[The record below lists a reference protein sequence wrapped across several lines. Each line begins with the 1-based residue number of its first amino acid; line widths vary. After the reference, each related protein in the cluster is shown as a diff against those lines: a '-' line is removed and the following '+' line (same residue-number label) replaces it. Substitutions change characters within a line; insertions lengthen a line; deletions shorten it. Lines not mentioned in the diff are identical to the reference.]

1 MRTITFYSYKGGAGR
16 TLAVA
21 NAARYL
27 ASFGQKVFAIDL
39 DLEGPGLHY
48 KLAPAA
54 ERKEI
59 TAGVV
64 DLVSALLTDKEPPRS
79 LAPYVVRVEH
89 RSDAGGSIHLMPAG
103 HVPSA
108 PYWRKLAQLSWHD
121 IFYAEGARGI
131 PFFLELKERIAREF
145 EPDYLL
151 IDARAGITEL
161 GGVATTLL
169 PDQVVCLSANNPE
182 SLEGSRAVLRG
193 IRRTPRLP
201 GQDPVEILPILA
213 RIPKGLDEGVEERL
227 VERARAYLSEP
238 ADDLA
243 DTLIVP
249 EVFVLHSEPEI
260 QLTEALRV
268 GGDKGPDESP
278 LLRDYLRV
286 FMRMFPAVIEPRLTV
301 QVEAAI
307 ASAMEDPDRAQRRLE
322 ALTTAFPHAVSY
334 RAQLQFYRLRQVD
347 PAKLLRMAH
356 RYWELT
362 GRAGDPLLLEI
373 ASAYEWEGK
382 GTVLPW
388 FAELFAAIF
397 RAQPEPDPVF
407 GIKIANLY
415 LQSAVAH
422 REERALEIL
431 KRVTRGPD
439 APEAAVVEE
448 IRILRRVGRLT
459 DALALAER
467 YERRPTKNANHPLGA
482 NADFHAAWADAA
494 VATEDPKIVQGLLDT
509 PGFKIDLVRQA
520 RPTVW
525 WSMLTLLG
533 ATEGGEGDLDTALIE
548 HIRKLGVTRELVEI
562 GHLYVRLG
570 RLSPFENTVRMLIK
584 DKDRVEGLLASVLRE
599 PKRGPGLKTHG

>member
-1 MRTITFYSYKGGAGR
+1 MKTITFYSYKGGVGR

-21 NAARYL
+21 NVARYL

-39 DLEGPGLHY
+39 DLEAPGLHY

-54 ERKEI
+54 ERKEV

-64 DLVSALLTDKEPPRS
+64 DVVASLLTEKEPPRG
-79 LAPYVVRVEH
+79 LAPYVVRVDH
-89 RSDAGGSIHLMPAG
+89 RTDAGGSIHLMPAG

-121 IFYAEGARGI
+121 LFYAEGARGI

-145 EPDYLL
+145 EPDFLL
-151 IDARAGITEL
+151 IDARSGITEL

-169 PDQVVCLSANNPE
+169 PDQVVCLLANNPE
-182 SLEGSRAVLRG
+182 SLDGARAVLRG

-201 GQDPVEILPILA
+201 GQDPVEILPLVA
-213 RIPKGLDEGVEERL
+213 RIPKGLDEDVEERL
-227 VERARAYLSEP
+227 LERVRAFLSEP

-243 DTLIVP
+243 DTLTVP
-249 EVFVLHSEPEI
+249 EVFVLHSEPEL
-260 QLTEALRV
+260 QVTEAIRV
-268 GGDKGPDESP
+268 GSDQSPDDSP
-278 LLRDYLRV
+278 LLRDYLRL
-286 FMRMFPAVIEPRLTV
+286 FMRMFPAVIEPRLAV
-301 QVEAAI
+301 QVDAVI

-322 ALTTAFPHAVSY
+322 ALAGAFPHAVSY
-334 RAQLQFYRLRQVD
+334 RALLQFYRLRQVD
-347 PAKLLRMAH
+347 PGKLLRMAH

-362 GRAGDPLLLEI
+362 GRADDSLLLEI

-388 FAELFAAIF
+388 FAEFFADIF
-397 RAQPEPDPVF
+397 RAQPEPDPTF

-415 LQSAVAH
+415 LQSAVAR

-431 KRVTRGPD
+431 RRLTQGPD

-448 IRILRRVGRLT
+448 IRLLRRLGKHA

-467 YERRPTKNANHPLGA
+467 YKGPLGA
-482 NADFHAAWADAA
+482 SAELQSAWADAA
-494 VATEDPKIVQGLLDT
+494 VATEDPKLVQALLDA

-533 ATEGGEGDLDTALIE
+533 STEGGQGDLDAALVD
-548 HIRKLGVTRELVEI
+548 HTRKFGVTRELVEV
-562 GHLYVRLG
+562 GHLYRQLG
-570 RLSPFENTVRMLIK
+570 RLQLFENTVRMLIK
-584 DKDRVEGLLASVLRE
+584 DKDRVEGLLAGVLRE
-599 PKRGPGLKTHG
+599 PKRGPGTRPHG

>member
-1 MRTITFYSYKGGAGR
+1 MRTITFYSYKGGVGR
-16 TLAVA
+16 TLALA
-21 NAARYL
+21 NVARYL
-27 ASFGQKVFAIDL
+27 ASFGQKVFAMDL

-48 KLAPAA
+48 KLVPAA
-54 ERKEI
+54 ERREI

-64 DLVSALLTDKEPPRS
+64 DVVSALLTDKEPPRG

-131 PFFLELKERIAREF
+131 PFFLELKERIQREF

-151 IDARAGITEL
+151 IDARAGVTEL

-169 PDQVVCLSANNPE
+169 PDQVVCLLAKNPE
-182 SLEGSRAVLRG
+182 SLEGARAVLRG
-193 IRRTPRLP
+193 ISRTPRLP
-201 GQDPVEILPILA
+201 GQDPVEILPLVA

-227 VERARAYLSEP
+227 VERVRAFLSEP

-243 DTLIVP
+243 DTLTVP
-249 EVFVLHSEPEI
+249 EVFVLHSEPEL
-260 QLTEALRV
+260 QVSESLRV
-268 GGDKGPDESP
+268 GGDKSPDESP
-278 LLRDYLRV
+278 LLRDYLRL
-286 FMRMFPAVIEPRLTV
+286 FMRMFPAVIEPRLAV

-307 ASAMEDPDRAQRRLE
+307 ALAMEDPDRAQRRLE

-334 RAQLQFYRLRQVD
+334 RALLQFYRLRQVE

-362 GRAGDPLLLEI
+362 GRADDALLLEI

-388 FAELFAAIF
+388 FAELFADIF
-397 RAQPEPDPVF
+397 RAQPEPDPAF

-415 LQSAVAH
+415 LQSAVAR

-431 KRVTRGPD
+431 HRLTRSPD
-439 APEAAVVEE
+439 APETAVVEE
-448 IRILRRVGRLT
+448 LRILRRVNRIG
-459 DALALAER
+459 DALALADR
-467 YERRPTKNANHPLGA
+467 FKGPLGA
-482 NADFHAAWADAA
+482 SADFHAAWADAA
-494 VATEDPKIVQGLLDT
+494 VATEDPKIVQGLLDA

-533 ATEGGEGDLDTALIE
+533 ATEGGEGDLDTALVE
-548 HIRKLGVTRELVEI
+548 HIRKFGVSRELVDL

-570 RLSPFENTVRMLIK
+570 RISPFENTVRMLIK
-584 DKDRVEGLLASVLRE
+584 DKDRVEGLLAGVLRD
-599 PKRGPGLKTHG
+599 PKRGAGSKPHG